1 MRTCIKLTY
10 DVSLYTIK
18 NIKSFGLK
26 SVESYGLKKV
36 EPYGLK
42 NVELYGLHNVE
53 LYSLK
58 NVENK
63 VISTYSGYCFNVKKL
78 KPCMGKKKTKFFIM
92 FYFFRKMC
100 SRI

>member
-42 NVELYGLHNVE
+42 NVELYR
-53 LYSLK
+53 YSFKQTSSIPL
-58 NVENK
+58 
-63 VISTYSGYCFNVKKL
+63 
-78 KPCMGKKKTKFFIM
+78 
-92 FYFFRKMC
+92 
-100 SRI
+100 